1 LSQPSDGQVS
11 GLSRIGVVGCGL
23 MGAGIAEVCARAG
36 YTVIVREVSDAL
48 LQAGLAR
55 IDGSLSKAVARGKL
69 PAGERDAARARI
81 IGATDMSAF
90 ATCDLVIEAVAEN
103 LALKRKVFA
112 ELDGAAP
119 PHAILASNTSSLAV
133 TEMAVATRRP
143 DKVIGL
149 HFMQPVPVMPLLE
162 IVRTFLTSEEAYQ
175 AARAFGESLGK
186 TIVVCQDRPG
196 FIVNLLLI
204 PYLLHAI
211 EALEGGVATKEDVDT
226 AIRLGLNHPMGP
238 FALLDLVGLDTT
250 LFIADAVF
258 EETKD
263 PRFAAPPLLR
273 RMVSAGYLGRK
284 SGKGFYDYDTGGIR

>member
-1 LSQPSDGQVS
+1 V
-11 GLSRIGVVGCGL
+11 
-23 MGAGIAEVCARAG
+23 G

-55 IDGSLSKAVARGKL
+55 IEGSMSKAVARGKL
-69 PAGERDAARARI
+69 PARERDAARACI

-90 ATCDLVIEAVAEN
+90 ATCDLIVEAVAEN

-112 ELDGAAP
+112 ELDGVAP

-133 TEMAVATRRP
+133 TEMAAATRRP

-175 AARAFGESLGK
+175 AARTFGESLGK

-211 EALEGGVATKEDVDT
+211 EALEGGVATKEDLDT

-238 FALLDLVGLDTT
+238 FALLDFVGLDTT
-250 LFIADAVF
+250 LFIADTVF

-284 SGKGFYDYDTGGIR
+284 SGKGFYDYDTGGKR